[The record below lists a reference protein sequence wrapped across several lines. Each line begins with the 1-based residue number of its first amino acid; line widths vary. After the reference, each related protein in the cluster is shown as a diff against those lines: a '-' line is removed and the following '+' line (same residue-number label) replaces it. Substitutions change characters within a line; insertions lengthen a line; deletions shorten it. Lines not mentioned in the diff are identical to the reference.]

1 MKWFE
6 ESIHLA
12 VHKSKSTKA
21 IFVVFVEGKDDASVQ
36 FMQALNVTEVSKYFE
51 SEDFVAV
58 KLESGSEEY
67 RFFAQ
72 IYHLV
77 PVPSLF
83 FIGVNGI
90 PLEIIVGSTTAT
102 ELTSKI
108 ESVLIK
114 AGKKCSNSSS
124 DLIESEKKS
133 SELTNT
139 PDASTSEVT
148 TDTEKVTEKED
159 VPEKSTET
167 VTKTEVENK
176 SEESTS
182 TDVNETDVKEA
193 DLKETDVKEV
203 DLKETDVKEADLK
216 EEDLKET
223 DVKETDVKETDAPT
237 TSNEPKEDSDTDL
250 TMQEKLDRARQLIEA
265 QKKQRQEEE
274 EKKHKEK
281 ELERRKLGREI
292 QKMKQMQQ
300 DWQVKKAQ
308 EERRKEKA
316 AENAAREKVRLQ
328 IAQDKLERK
337 QKELALQPKQ
347 SSPPPAEEPKARPA
361 WLTDATI
368 TRIQFR
374 LPSGNPHMAP
384 FSPSDTLSVLRT
396 YVTENIDLPFRQFV
410 MSTSFPRRN
419 LTDEDDKKTLL
430 ELELVP
436 RAVILILP
444 LKNNNTKA
452 NTTSVTSAQDVGFF
466 SRFMWSL
473 FAPVIGIY
481 NYLMGYFN
489 RTLNGNTDP
498 NNEDSA
504 NPSNGSNT
512 GEESTFP
519 NLQNIARSTGNLNGT
534 TIRAQ
539 GNIHRLHTDGD
550 DNDEN
555 NTWNGN
561 STQQM

>member
-12 VHKSKSTKA
+12 VHKSKTTKA
-21 IFVVFVEGKDDASVQ
+21 IFVVFVEGKDDASAQ
-36 FMQALNVTEVSKYFE
+36 FLQVLNATEVSKCFDNE
-51 SEDFVAV
+51 NFVAV
-58 KLESGSEEY
+58 RLESGSEQY

-90 PLEIIVGSTTAT
+90 PLEIVVGSTTTT
-102 ELTSKI
+102 ELISKI

-114 AGKKCSNSSS
+114 SGKNCSNSSS

-133 SELTNT
+133 SDLTNT
-139 PDASTSEVT
+139 PDTSTSEVT
-148 TDTEKVTEKED
+148 ADIEKVTEKED
-159 VPEKSTET
+159 VPEKLTET

-176 SEESTS
+176 PEENAS
-182 TDVNETDVKEA
+182 TDVKEA
-193 DLKETDVKEV
+193 D
-203 DLKETDVKEADLK
+203 
-216 EEDLKET
+216 
-223 DVKETDVKETDAPT
+223 VKETDVPT
-237 TSNEPKEDSDTDL
+237 TSNETKEESDTDL

-274 EKKHKEK
+274 EKKLKER

-347 SSPPPAEEPKARPA
+347 SSPAPAEQPNPRPA
-361 WLTDATI
+361 WVTDATV

-419 LTDEDDKKTLL
+419 LNEEDDKKTLL

-436 RAVILILP
+436 GAVILILP
-444 LKNNNTKA
+444 LKTNNTKA

-489 RTLNGNTDP
+489 GTLNGNTDS

-504 NPSNGSNT
+504 NTSNVSNT
-512 GEESTFP
+512 NEESTFP
-519 NLQNIARSTGNLNGT
+519 NLQHIARSTGNLNGA

>member
-12 VHKSKSTKA
+12 VHKSKTTKA
-21 IFVVFVEGKDDASVQ
+21 IFVVFVEGKDDASAQ
-36 FMQALNVTEVSKYFE
+36 FMQALNVAEVSKYFE
-51 SEDFVAV
+51 NEDFVAV
-58 KLESGSEEY
+58 KLESGSEQY

-90 PLEIIVGSTTAT
+90 PLEIIVGNTTAT

-114 AGKKCSNSSS
+114 SGKKCQDSSFN
-124 DLIESEKKS
+124 LIESEKKS

-176 SEESTS
+176 PEESTS
-182 TDVNETDVKEA
+182 TDVKETDMKETDVKEA
-193 DLKETDVKEV
+193 DLKETDVK
-203 DLKETDVKEADLK
+203 DTDV
-216 EEDLKET
+216 KET
-223 DVKETDVKETDAPT
+223 DVKETDVKEIDAPT
-237 TSNEPKEDSDTDL
+237 TSNETKEDSDTDL

-281 ELERRKLGREI
+281 ELERRKLGREM

-347 SSPPPAEEPKARPA
+347 SSPPPSEQPKTRPA

-384 FSPSDTLSVLRT
+384 FSPSDTLSILRT

-489 RTLNGNTDP
+489 KTLNGNTDP

-504 NPSNGSNT
+504 NSSNGPNT

-519 NLQNIARSTGNLNGT
+519 NLQNITRSTGNLNGA

>member
-6 ESIHLA
+6 GSINLA
-12 VHKSKSTKA
+12 VNKSKTTKA
-21 IFVVFVEGKDDASVQ
+21 IFVVFVEGQDDASVQ

-51 SEDFVAV
+51 NEDFVAV
-58 KLESGSEEY
+58 KLKSGSEEY
-67 RFFAQ
+67 RFFVQ

-83 FIGVNGI
+83 FIGVNGV
-90 PLEIIVGSTTAT
+90 PLEIIAGSTTAT

-108 ESVLIK
+108 ESVLNK
-114 AGKKCSNSSS
+114 SGKKSPSSS
-124 DLIESEKKS
+124 DLIQSEKIS

-139 PDASTSEVT
+139 SDASTSKAS
-148 TDTEKVTEKED
+148 TDTEQVTEKNN

-167 VTKTEVENK
+167 VTKTEIENK
-176 SEESTS
+176 TEESAS
-182 TDVNETDVKEA
+182 ADV
-193 DLKETDVKEV
+193 KETDVKETDV
-203 DLKETDVKEADLK
+203 TETDV
-216 EEDLKET
+216 KET
-223 DVKETDVKETDAPT
+223 DVKETDVKETDVPT
-237 TSNEPKEDSDTDL
+237 TSKEIKEDSEMDL
-250 TMQEKLDRARQLIEA
+250 SMQEKLDRAKQLIEA

-281 ELERRKLGREI
+281 ELERRKLGREM
-292 QKMKQMQQ
+292 QKMRQMQQ

-308 EERRKEKA
+308 EERKKEKA

-347 SSPPPAEEPKARPA
+347 SSPPPAEQPKVQPLS
-361 WLTDATI
+361 LTDASI

-396 YVTENIDLPFRQFV
+396 YVTENIDLPFRQFI

-419 LTDEDDKKTLL
+419 LTNEDDKKTLL

-436 RAVILILP
+436 RAVILIVP
-444 LKNNNTKA
+444 IKSANKIKNNKKEDIVT
-452 NTTSVTSAQDVGFF
+452 VTSSQDVGFF
-466 SRFMWSL
+466 SRFLWSL
-473 FAPVIGIY
+473 FAPVVGIY
-481 NYLMGYFN
+481 NNMMGYFH
-489 RTLNGNTDP
+489 RIFNGNTDP
-498 NNEDSA
+498 NNEESDT
-504 NPSNGSNT
+504 PSNEPINT
-512 GEESTFP
+512 EEPQFP
-519 NLQNIARSTGNLNGT
+519 SLRNIARLTGRSVSSFNGITIGELANLY
-534 TIRAQ
+534 
-539 GNIHRLHTDGD
+539 RLHSERD
-550 DNDEN
+550 DSDEN

>member
-6 ESIHLA
+6 ENVHLA

-21 IFVVFVEGKDDASVQ
+21 IFVVFVEGKDEASAQ

-51 SEDFVAV
+51 TEDFVAI
-58 KLESGSEEY
+58 KLESGSEQY

-90 PLEIIVGSTTAT
+90 PLEIIVGNTTAT

-114 AGKKCSNSSS
+114 SGKKSPNSSS

-133 SELTNT
+133 SELSNT
-139 PDASTSEVT
+139 SDASTSEVT

-159 VPEKSTET
+159 VPEKSIET
-167 VTKTEVENK
+167 VTKTEVEDK
-176 SEESTS
+176 PEESTS
-182 TDVNETDVKEA
+182 T
-193 DLKETDVKEV
+193 DLKETDVK
-203 DLKETDVKEADLK
+203 KTDVKETDLK
-216 EEDLKET
+216 EADVKET

-237 TSNEPKEDSDTDL
+237 TSNETKEDSDTDL

-274 EKKHKEK
+274 EKKQKEK
-281 ELERRKLGREI
+281 ELERRKLGREM

-347 SSPPPAEEPKARPA
+347 SSPPPAEQPKPRPA

-481 NYLMGYFN
+481 NYVMGYFN

-498 NNEDSA
+498 NNEDTA
-504 NPSNGSNT
+504 NPSNDSNT

-519 NLQNIARSTGNLNGT
+519 NLQNIARSTGRNFSNLNGA